1 LLIKDSSIKNI
12 IIHGAGQMI
21 NLLAPFL
28 VMPYVLSVCGI
39 DKWGI
44 IGTVTSVYILVG
56 LLIEFGANLIGVK
69 ELSAFRNNVVFLK
82 SYIGVNYKFR
92 LFSCLILT
100 AVLTAV
106 FQVFK
111 VDASFYWGLSWM
123 IAWYYNPLWIF
134 QAQEDFKKINKIIFL
149 SKAVY
154 VLGVYLMVTTKED
167 YIYVVGILG
176 FSNSVFYAWYYYQ
189 VPKHRVA
196 FKRVPVFF
204 RQNSAI
210 VVSNFAISFYTQAPI
225 LIIKVILGDI
235 AAGIFNVINLFLTV
249 FRSYLGVFFNV
260 TYPRFCY
267 LLAKSTAKAKSYGFK
282 MMKINVVLLLVSAV
296 IIFLTLPYAVGLY
309 DFSNDVLEGLAFS
322 SFLLFLPV
330 IIALNIPYYQLLL
343 FKKQNNTILKISVG
357 GAIITLVLGTLLTY
371 FFGLTGICVMLY
383 VVELYVLLSFWR
395 RGTKL
400 LSK

>member
-1 LLIKDSSIKNI
+1 
-12 IIHGAGQMI
+12 MI
-21 NLLAPFL
+21 NLLVPFL

-39 DKWGI
+39 EKWGT
-44 IGTVTSVYILVG
+44 IGVVTSVYLLAG

-69 ELSAFRNNVVFLK
+69 EVSAFRNNSVYLK

-100 AVLTAV
+100 AVLIAV

-176 FSNSVFYAWYYYQ
+176 LSNSIFYAWYYYQ
-189 VPKHRVA
+189 IPKNRIG
-196 FKRVPVFF
+196 FKRIPVFF
-204 RQNSAI
+204 RQNRAI
-210 VVSNFAISFYTQAPI
+210 VVSNFAISFYTQAPVFIINSI
-225 LIIKVILGDI
+225 LGEAATGIYKVID
-235 AAGIFNVINLFLTV
+235 LFLTV

-260 TYPRFCY
+260 TYPRFCF
-267 LLAKSTAKAKSYGFK
+267 LLSESVQKAKYYGFK
-282 MMKINVVLLLVSAV
+282 MMKINVLFLLVSAV
-296 IIFLTLPYAVGLY
+296 IIFLTLPYAIGFF
-309 DFSNDVLEGLAFS
+309 DFSQDVQEGLAFS

-343 FKKQNNTILKISVG
+343 FKKQNNDVLKVSIG
-357 GAIITLVLGTLLTY
+357 GVIITITLGIPLTY
-371 FFGLTGICVMLY
+371 ALGLTGLCAMLY
-383 VVELYVLLSFWR
+383 VVELYVLLSFW
-395 RGTKL
+395 
-400 LSK
+400 SKANKSFQNG

>member
-1 LLIKDSSIKNI
+1 LIKDSFIKNI

-106 FQVFK
+106 FQVFN

-225 LIIKVILGDI
+225 LIIKVILGDV

-260 TYPRFCY
+260 TYPRFCF
-267 LLAKSTAKAKSYGFK
+267 LLSESVQKAKYYGFK
-282 MMKINVVLLLVSAV
+282 MMKINVLFLLVSAL
-296 IIFLTLPYAVGLY
+296 IIFATLPYAIGFF
-309 DFSNDVLEGLAFS
+309 DFSDDVQEGLVFS

-343 FKKQNNTILKISVG
+343 FKKQNNDVLKVSIG
-357 GAIITLVLGTLLTY
+357 GVIITITLGIPLTY
-371 FFGLTGICVMLY
+371 AFGLTGLCAMLY
-383 VVELYVLLSFWR
+383 IVELYVLMSFW
-395 RGTKL
+395 
-400 LSK
+400 SKANKSFQNG

>member
-1 LLIKDSSIKNI
+1 MIKDSSIKNI

-28 VMPYVLSVCGI
+28 VMPYVITVCGI
-39 DKWGI
+39 DKWGMV
-44 IGTVTSVYILVG
+44 GVVTSTYILMG

-69 ELSAFRNNVVFLK
+69 ELSTFRNKLVFLK

-92 LFSCLILT
+92 LLSSLLLSVILIS
-100 AVLTAV
+100 V
-106 FQVFK
+106 FLIFK
-111 VDASFYWGLSWM
+111 LDISFYWGLTWM

-154 VLGVYLMVTTKED
+154 VLGVYLLVTTKED
-167 YIYVVGILG
+167 YVYVVGILG
-176 FSNSVFYAWYYYQ
+176 LSNSIFYAWYYYQ
-189 VPKHRVA
+189 IPKNKVA

-204 RQNSAI
+204 KQNSAI

-225 LIIKVILGDI
+225 IIIKVILGNV

-267 LLAKSTAKAKSYGFK
+267 LLSGSVAKAKTYGFK
-282 MMKINVVLLLVSAV
+282 MMKINVFLLLGAAI
-296 IIFLTLPYAVGLY
+296 IIFLTLPYAIGFF
-309 DFSNDVLEGLAFS
+309 DFSQDVQEGLAFS

-343 FKKQNNTILKISVG
+343 FKKQNNDVLKISVG
-357 GAIITLVLGTLLTY
+357 GVIITLALGIPLTY
-371 FFGLTGICVMLY
+371 AFGLMGICVMLY
-383 VVELYVLLSFWR
+383 VVELYILLSFWR
-395 RGTKL
+395 KGTKFMT
-400 LSK
+400 K